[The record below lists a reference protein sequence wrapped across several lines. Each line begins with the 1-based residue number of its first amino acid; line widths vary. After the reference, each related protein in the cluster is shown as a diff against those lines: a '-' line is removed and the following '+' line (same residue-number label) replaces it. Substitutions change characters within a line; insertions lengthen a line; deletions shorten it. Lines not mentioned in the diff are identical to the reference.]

1 MLAWRLSPA
10 DTGDNSAMQT
20 LLEILLLPVRLVGS
34 LLQAIG
40 SVFRRA

>member
-1 MLAWRLSPA
+1 M
-10 DTGDNSAMQT
+10 GIDNPVQT
-20 LLEILLLPVRLVGS
+20 LIEILLLPVRLVGS